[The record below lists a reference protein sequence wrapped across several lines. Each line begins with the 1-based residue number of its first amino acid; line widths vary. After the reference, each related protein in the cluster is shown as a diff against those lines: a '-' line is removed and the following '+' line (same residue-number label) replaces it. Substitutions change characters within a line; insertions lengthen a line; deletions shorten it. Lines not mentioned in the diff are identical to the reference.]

1 MINGNL
7 LIVDDEPDL
16 LFVLEY
22 ALKKYADQIIMVH
35 NGAEALKIIASHKIH
50 CILCDMN
57 MPIMN
62 GVELIK
68 IIRKE
73 NIEIPFIFYTGH
85 GTRDLM
91 VEAVKYG
98 AFDFLHKPIM
108 EGLERAVERGL
119 RKGSGKDDLI
129 SDSDDL
135 VSDFRKLLLNMD

>member
-22 ALKKYADQIIMVH
+22 ALKEFADQIIIAS

-57 MPIMN
+57 MPKMN

-85 GTRDLM
+85 GTQDLM
-91 VEAVKYG
+91 VEAIKYG
-98 AFDFLHKPIM
+98 AFDFLYKPLM
-108 EGLERAVERGL
+108 DGLEQAVERGL

-129 SDSDDL
+129 NDSDY
-135 VSDFRKLLLNMD
+135 VISDFRKLLLNKD